1 MNKLPWTSAV
11 LLLVTYITLGW
22 LLSAFHYPL
31 FVWVTIAVGVLLLS
45 ASLSS
50 PWSKLRNNFTRLF
63 KSDTRAFLVAVVA
76 AFVSVLIITWL
87 HIFVHA
93 LVVISA
99 GTLVRL
105 DAQAAGL
112 SQSQTFW
119 LLTIVSLVGL
129 GLGGV
134 AQQALAQTLI

>member
-22 LLSAFHYPL
+22 LLSASHDPL
-31 FVWVTIAVGVLLLS
+31 YVWVTIAVGVLLLS

-119 LLTIVSLVGL
+119 LLTILSLVGL

>member
-50 PWSKLRNNFTRLF
+50 PWSKLRNDFTRLF